1 MASQAAGTNKVV
13 IGADGFGDP
22 LRLAIIKHLRAKGDV
37 EVG

>member
-1 MASQAAGTNKVV
+1 MPSQAAGTKVV

-22 LRLAIIKHLRAKGDV
+22 LRLAIMEHLRAKDGV